1 MPLERKAPG
10 VIFRQPVTEPLQTG
24 IKAVDAMIP
33 VGRGQRELVG
43 DRQTGK
49 STVCIDTILNQK
61 EFYDAGNVLYI
72 CCNWTKASTVAGIAK
87 MLEEKGQWLI
97 PL

>member
-1 MPLERKAPG
+1 VEIYEMPLERKAPG

-33 VGRGQRELVG
+33 VGRQRELVI
-43 DRQTGK
+43 
-49 STVCIDTILNQK
+49 VCINSLLKSKRILRCRK
-61 EFYDAGNVLYI
+61 PVFCI

-87 MLEEKGQWLI
+87 C
-97 PL
+97 

>member
-1 MPLERKAPG
+1 MPLEEKALE

-24 IKAVDAMIP
+24 VKAVDAYDP
-33 VGRGQRELVG
+33 VGEGQRELVIG

-61 EFYDAGNVLYI
+61 EFYIWENLILYI
-72 CCNWTKASTVAGIAK
+72 CCNWTKAST
-87 MLEEKGQWLI
+87 LQQES
-97 PL
+97 P